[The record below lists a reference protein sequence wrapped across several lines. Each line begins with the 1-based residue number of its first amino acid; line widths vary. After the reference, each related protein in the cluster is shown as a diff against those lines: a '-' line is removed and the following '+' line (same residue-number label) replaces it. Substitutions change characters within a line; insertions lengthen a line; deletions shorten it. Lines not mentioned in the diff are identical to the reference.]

1 MRERTRRSDR
11 LALDCGTNG
20 YGASSPPSAEA
31 LSVLE
36 PVEAPH

>member
-11 LALDCGTNG
+11 LALDGDTNG
-20 YGASSPPSAEA
+20 YGVSSPPSADA
-31 LSVLE
+31 LSVFE